1 MKPCIRK
8 LLLGPYDKRVMNNT
22 HRADFAECL
31 IKLALGEQ
39 WQLTW
44 QQGWDWAPWDLE
56 SKSGVRLEVKQAAAR
71 QSWDLAKAKAPRRTP
86 RFDIAPRSGYWPRDG
101 SPWKD
106 HPGRHADI
114 YVFAWHGEAET
125 ESCDQRIA
133 EQWIFYVV
141 AEHALPENQKSI
153 GLTALE
159 KLAEPRRFGELE
171 RAVSLACPSP
181 EEQKAFLSD
190 RSTKSA
196 TA

>member
-1 MKPCIRK
+1 MKLDARIRK
-8 LLLGPYDKRVMNNT
+8 LLLGPYDKKVMNNT

-56 SKSGVRLEVKQAAAR
+56 SKSRVRLEVKQAAAR
-71 QSWDLAKAKAPRRTP
+71 QSWDLARAKAPPRAP
-86 RFDIAPRSGYWPRDG
+86 RFDIAPRSGFFPPDG
-101 SPWKD
+101 GKFKD

-114 YVFAWHGEAET
+114 YVFAWHGEADT
-125 ESCDQRIA
+125 ESCDQRSA

-141 AEHALPENQKSI
+141 PERALPENQKSI
-153 GLTALE
+153 GLTALK

-171 RAVSLACPSP
+171 RAVSRACPSP
-181 EEQKAFLSD
+181 EERKAFLSD
-190 RSTKSA
+190 
-196 TA
+196 